1 MKNDKDLSAENEL
14 IKRPVAYPSIMSI
27 SEAASYLTISKYFLY
42 MLVKGGCIPYAKIG
56 KRIIFR
62 QQDLYDWIGQNL
74 IIPEHSII
82 SEVQDDNKQ

>member
-14 IKRPVAYPSIMSI
+14 IKRPIAYPSVMSI

-74 IIPEHSII
+74 VMPSHNILNGVDE
-82 SEVQDDNKQ
+82 DDC

>member
-1 MKNDKDLSAENEL
+1 MKKDKDLSTENGQIE
-14 IKRPVAYPSIMSI
+14 RPVTYPSIMSI

-42 MLVKGGCIPYAKIG
+42 MLVKGGFIPYAKIG

-74 IIPEHSII
+74 VMPSHNILNGVDE
-82 SEVQDDNKQ
+82 DDC